1 MIAGLGERTHL
12 AAVLG
17 VTKFTAVIT
26 MDTVVLPMSL
36 FKVQQTPLRGQFIV
50 QKFKLRNT
58 F

>member
-1 MIAGLGERTHL
+1 MIAGLGGRSHL

-36 FKVQQTPLRGQFIV
+36 FKVQLTHLRGQFIV
-50 QKFKLRNT
+50 QKFKLRST